1 MLFSNLSF
9 LWNNIYKNIED
20 TIKLNGFENIL
31 KKFNILSI
39 NDNTIVIFSCFHEIS
54 SLFNQNTLNIIN
66 NIIKDN
72 IKLDKDPIIKYQPN
86 YVPEVTININQTL
99 DSFIINSE
107 NRLSIA
113 VAKKISSDNSK
124 NIYSPLFLYSDT
136 GMGKSHIVNGIVLE
150 YTNNFPNDKILY
162 YSGESFI
169 TSYFEAVK
177 NNLLNEWKSYNKR
190 CNLFIIDD
198 IHILENNENAINE
211 FNLIFD
217 NLYSNY
223 KKNQIVITSNKSPE
237 KLHEFSNSLKGK
249 LQWGVKLEILSHNKS
264 TKEDIVKSILKKYNL
279 NCDYN
284 LISYIANNCQNN
296 VREVEGLIKTLFTH
310 STLLNEEINIK
321 LINKVIGNKTP
332 KKTNHSISGEDILYN
347 VCQFFN
353 ISEID
358 IKSKNRS
365 RAIAYPRQIGMYLT
379 KHLINAS
386 LQEIG
391 KIYGGRD
398 HSTVK
403 HSNDKIKKLY
413 KLDIKVKNTI
423 NHLIKQINN
432 EHIYQ

>member
-39 NDNTIVIFSCFHEIS
+39 NDNTIVVFSCFYEIS
-54 SLFNQNTLNIIN
+54 SLFDQNTINTIN

-72 IKLDKDPIIKYQPN
+72 IKFNKDPIIKYQPN
-86 YVPEVTININQTL
+86 YIPENTINTNQTL
-99 DSFIINSE
+99 DNLILNSE

-124 NIYSPLFLYSDT
+124 NIYSPLFLYSNT
-136 GMGKSHIVNGIVLE
+136 GMGKSHIVNGIILE
-150 YTNNFPNDKILY
+150 YTKNFPDDKILY
-162 YSGESFI
+162 YSGESFL

-177 NNLLNEWKSYNKR
+177 NNLLNEWKNYNKE
-190 CNLFIIDD
+190 CDFFVIDD
-198 IHILENNENAINE
+198 IHILENNENVMNE

-217 NLYSNY
+217 SLYSNY
-223 KKNQIVITSNKSPE
+223 KKAQIIITSNKPPE
-237 KLHEFSNSLKGK
+237 KLQKFSSSLKGK

-264 TKEDIVKSILKKYNL
+264 TKEDIIRSILKKYNL
-279 NCDYN
+279 KCDYN

-310 STLLNEEINIK
+310 STLLNEDINIK
-321 LINKVIGNKTP
+321 LINKVIGNKTL
-332 KKTNHSISGEDILYN
+332 KKTNHSISCEDILYN

-358 IKSKNRS
+358 IKSKNRA

-413 KLDIKVKNTI
+413 KSEIKVKNTI